1 MGSTTKGDGELKQA
15 VISMIVVMV
24 AAGIFAGMVLYS
36 VSVMRQTE
44 LRILTG
50 EYAGIEDGEKENP
63 VLRYA
68 R

>member
-15 VISMIVVMV
+15 VISIIVVMV

-36 VSVMRQTE
+36 VAVMRQTE

-50 EYAGIEDGEKENP
+50 EYAEINDAESENV

-68 R
+68 Q

>member
-15 VISMIVVMV
+15 VISIIVVMV

-36 VSVMRQTE
+36 VAVMRQTE

-50 EYAGIEDGEKENP
+50 EYAEINDVESENV

-68 R
+68 Q